1 MRPGREHGEK
11 KTMDVKKKSTGIKIT
26 GTLII
31 PVVFLVVLEI
41 ICLTNGKQMIA
52 NPISFNN
59 FVIYTAIVMITT
71 MALSVNLNSGRFD
84 FSLGSMALLS
94 SVISAKITYA
104 ILGGS
109 GASAI
114 VMLLL
119 NIVIGAAI
127 GLLSGLIY
135 VALKIPPIITSLG
148 VTLMFEGIAYT
159 ITGGKYVMSEVQNS
173 SMAAFSST
181 WIWAMIIIVVV
192 LAFMIIVFDHTRF
205 GYDYNALKNGQKVS
219 VNTGIREISNAV
231 KCYAICGGL
240 MGIVGF
246 LNTVRNTNINGGQ
259 LNFASIGIMFTA
271 FLPMFIGGYI
281 GRYSNDKLGYLLAA
295 LCMSMLNSTF
305 AAFSN
310 EISSSTQSIIN
321 AVLLV
326 VFLIYLNN
334 EGLLK
339 KIFKPIRKKEGSG
352 V

>member
-1 MRPGREHGEK
+1 M
-11 KTMDVKKKSTGIKIT
+11 KTKSRGKQIATKIT

-31 PVVFLVVLEI
+31 PVIVLVVLEI
-41 ICLTNGKQMIA
+41 ICVVNGKQMIS
-52 NPISFNN
+52 NLTSFNN
-59 FVIYTAIVMITT
+59 FIIYTAIVMITT

-94 SVISAKITYA
+94 SVVSAKITYS
-104 ILGGS
+104 ILGSG

-119 NIVIGAAI
+119 SIAVGALI
-127 GLLSGLIY
+127 GLFSGFVY
-135 VALKIPPIITSLG
+135 VLLKIPPIITSLG
-148 VTLMFEGIAYT
+148 ITLIFEGITYT
-159 ITGGKYVMSEVQNS
+159 ITEGKYVMSEVQNP
-173 SMAAFSST
+173 SMAAFSAT
-181 WIWAMIIIVVV
+181 WIWPLLIILVV

-205 GYDYNALKNGQKVS
+205 GFNYNALRNGQKVS
-219 VNTGIREISNAV
+219 VNTGIKEISNAV
-231 KCYAICGGL
+231 VCYMICGGL

-246 LNTVRNTNINGGQ
+246 LNTVRNSNINGGQ

-310 EISSSTQSIIN
+310 EISASMQAIIN
-321 AVLLV
+321 AILLV

-339 KIFKPIRKKEGSG
+339 KIFKPVRKTEAA
-352 V
+352 

>member
-1 MRPGREHGEK
+1 MKTQSKGK
-11 KTMDVKKKSTGIKIT
+11 KIASRIF

-31 PVVFLVVLEI
+31 PVVFLVVLEV
-41 ICLTNGKQMIA
+41 ICIANGKQMIS
-52 NPISFNN
+52 NLISFNN

-71 MALSVNLNSGRFD
+71 MALSINLNSGRFD

-94 SVISAKITYA
+94 SVISAKLTYA
-104 ILGGS
+104 ILGGGS
-109 GASAI
+109 GSAP
-114 VMLLL
+114 VMLALS
-119 NIVIGAAI
+119 IIIGAAI
-127 GLLSGLIY
+127 GLVSGLLY
-135 VALKIPPIITSLG
+135 VMLRIPPIITSLG
-148 VTLMFEGIAYT
+148 VTLIFEGITYT
-159 ITGGKYVMSEVQNS
+159 ITEGKYVMSEVQNS

-181 WIWAMIIIVVV
+181 WIWALLIIVVV
-192 LAFMIIVFDHTRF
+192 LVLMILIFDHTRF
-205 GYDYNALKNGQKVS
+205 GYDYNALKSGQRVS
-219 VNTGIREISNAV
+219 VNTGIKEVGNAI
-231 KCYAICGGL
+231 KCYAMCGAL

-246 LNTVRNTNINGGQ
+246 LNAVRNTNINGGQ

-281 GRYSNDKLGYLLAA
+281 ARYSNDKIGYFLAA

-310 EISSSTQSIIN
+310 TISASAQSIIN

-339 KIFKPIRKKEGSG
+339 KIFKPVKKAEGASQ
-352 V
+352 